1 ACDMTR
7 IFALPVTVIAAAM
20 VALVA
25 GQSPPN
31 ESEEPDSF
39 DIEPPILKG
48 NLSGEPLPGTTAPDS
63 DIVRMEK
70 QLERAKRN
78 AASAE
83 RLCKIGVLSKMEV
96 EQRFLRVARYES
108 DFADARL
115 AKAKEEVTVQEWQ
128 VASGESTT
136 GELEAAKIALAQLT
150 EAAELAAQK
159 RERTELDF
167 AEAKLRRQEN
177 LFQLGSARKSDVAR
191 AQEKLA
197 ELKEPKDQSQ

>member
-1 ACDMTR
+1 MTR

-20 VALVA
+20 VALAA
-25 GQSPPN
+25 GQSPQN

-63 DIVRMEK
+63 DIARMEK

-96 EQRFLRVARYES
+96 EQRFLRVVRCES
-108 DFADARL
+108 DLANARFAEA
-115 AKAKEEVTVQEWQ
+115 EEQ
-128 VASGESTT
+128 VAAQESQV
-136 GELEAAKIALAQLT
+136 GAAENAKDELEAAKIALAQLT
-150 EAAELAAQK
+150 EAAQIAAAR

-167 AEAKLRRQEN
+167 AEANLRRQQK
-177 LFQLGSARKSDVAR
+177 LLRLGSAQKSDVTR
-191 AQEKLA
+191 AEQKLA
-197 ELKEPKDQSQ
+197 ELKAQKELIR

>member
-1 ACDMTR
+1 MIR
-7 IFALPVTVIAAAM
+7 VVALPVTLLATVM
-20 VALVA
+20 VALA
-25 GQSPPN
+25 AEQSREN

-48 NLSGEPLPGTTAPDS
+48 NLSVEPPSTTSATDG
-63 DIVRMEK
+63 DVARLEK

-96 EQRFLRVARYES
+96 EQRFLKVVRCES
-108 DFADARL
+108 DLANARL
-115 AKAKEEVTVQEWQ
+115 AAAKEEVTARESQ
-128 VASGESTT
+128 VATGESIRD
-136 GELEAAKIALAQLT
+136 ELEAAKAALAQLT

-167 AEAKLRRQEN
+167 AEANLRRQEK
-177 LFQLGSARKSDVAR
+177 LLHLGSGHKADVTR

-197 ELKEPKDQSQ
+197 ELKAQKD